1 MWWWSYNVA
10 WLTSFFLKYRLIF
23 LHILSVLAVVLG
35 NFSVM
40 ASSIIIAWMWWVA
53 RRIRKKWWMSLSMVV
68 EVTLRRVTWRA
79 SPIRSVESLWYRRVW
94 LFVQLEP
101 FVEFIYLLFICFLF
115 GYEHSRSPPK
125 KAWHFI
131 RNVVNY
137 FYWLRNRYTMICYR
151 FIITHLIIS

>member
-1 MWWWSYNVA
+1 MKLLVA

-53 RRIRKKWWMSLSMVV
+53 RRIGKKSWMSLSMVV

-79 SPIRSVESLWYRRVW
+79 FPIRSVESLWDRLVW
-94 LFVQLEP
+94 LFVQLEL
-101 FVEFIYLLFICFLF
+101 FVEFIYLLFVCLFLPMIII
-115 GYEHSRSPPK
+115 GHPQRKHDPY
-125 KAWHFI
+125 I
-131 RNVVNY
+131 RNVVKC
-137 FYWLRNRYTMICYR
+137 FHIPRNGYTMICYR
-151 FIITHLIIS
+151 RNITHLIIS